1 MFICLSFSFWNTQ
14 DEFFLELLVSIQ
26 FPLLLL
32 SFSNG
37 TGLGKAGY
45 IGVFAL
51 VIETPEY
58 FAQQA
63 KILVIT
69 HTLQNIPQAI
79 NILSD
84 SQYSVH
90 ATKHVETATA

>member
-1 MFICLSFSFWNTQ
+1 MPVFQFWEHT

-37 TGLGKAGY
+37 TGQGKAGY
-45 IGVFAL
+45 ISVFAL
-51 VIETPEY
+51 VFETPEY
-58 FAQQA
+58 SAQQA
-63 KILVIT
+63 KILAIT

-79 NILSD
+79 NILPE

-90 ATKHVETATA
+90 ATKHIETATV